1 MTALIILFIILII
14 ALAFTKPLYAIEL
27 VIAYQILIPFYTSII
42 FLGKMIAPNF
52 WLPYILFLIITPQVI
67 LRKKFLPQKKISIL
81 LLSFL
86 LPLLFGIFYGTEI
99 PIATQL
105 RYFITYILTN
115 FSLGYLYFIQVK
127 KEKDLQRLF
136 VILYIVLGIS
146 SVYGIYCGLTRSN
159 PYVYYANNFNLLEN
173 NNSIQGVETYLNED
187 RGGLK
192 GRITSTMAH
201 PMTWAATS
209 MISVFL
215 FLFIGYLYPKKIYRK
230 INTVL
235 IPFMIVNVF
244 LTGTRSAIIPLF
256 ASLVVLAFILK
267 WKFKWLIV
275 LSVPLVISILFL
287 DPKILHSYSGF
298 LNSIM
303 FFWSENESKG
313 ITGSSWTM
321 RYTQL
326 MGAIELFFGSSIF
339 WGRGFGWVSE
349 YLKVHGPH
357 PILLAFE
364 GIFFVSIIESGLVGV
379 FSWLFFFYKQIKISV
394 KYIKKKIDRKNS
406 GLIFLLFII
415 SYFFFISITGLC
427 MTLNYYFFILLVFIK
442 ITMVKKRGETHH
454 NASESNS
461 ILPSTVSSYS

>member
-1 MTALIILFIILII
+1 MVVLLILVCLIII
-14 ALAFTKPLYAIEL
+14 ALAFAKPVYAIEL
-27 VIAYQILIPFYTSII
+27 VIAYQILVPFYTSIVV
-42 FLGKMIAPNF
+42 LGKVIAPNY
-52 WLPYILFLIITPQVI
+52 WLPYLLFLIITPRVI
-67 LRKKFLPQKKISIL
+67 LQKTFLKQKKVVFL
-81 LLSFL
+81 LLSLL
-86 LPLLFGIFYGTEI
+86 LPLSISLFNAKEI
-99 PIATQL
+99 PIPVQV
-105 RYFITYILTN
+105 RYFLTYILTN
-115 FSLGYLYFIQVK
+115 FSLGYLYFSQVK
-127 KEKDLQRLF
+127 KEKDLHRLF
-136 VILYIVLGIS
+136 IILYLVLSLS
-146 SVYGIYCGLTRSN
+146 SMYGIYCGITRSN
-159 PYVYYANNFNLLEN
+159 PYVYYSNNYNQIKN
-173 NNSIQGVETYLNED
+173 NNSIEGVETYLNEN

-209 MISVFL
+209 MISIFL
-215 FLFIGYLYPKKIYRK
+215 FLFIGYFYPNKIYRK
-230 INTVL
+230 INTAL
-235 IPFMIVNVF
+235 IPIMIVNVF